1 MPIRVWKIALG
12 VTATFLLPA
21 QEETRTAQIE
31 KARSQKAAQLKPD
44 EVSKTENLLSRFKDE
59 KFLERFSQGFN
70 GVRAKI
76 GNMVTGGGFAIGP
89 EYSREDLLK
98 GNLKFRTAAQVSTR
112 GYYKID
118 NQWTFPRVGSNK
130 LSLDIYTV
138 HHNYGS
144 INYYGPGPNS
154 TKGGRANYR
163 LEDTSTEAT
172 GVFNPVRGLAIGGTI
187 GALWINVGP
196 GTDRRFISADRI
208 FTEAQSP
215 GIQRQTNFLRHGFF
229 LQHDTR
235 DNPVT
240 AKAGRNIIFQ
250 YTWFD
255 DRKLNIHNFRR
266 IDAEVQQFIP
276 ILNRS
281 RVFALRAKTVLTEA
295 DVNQSAPFYLQ
306 PILGGSDDLRGFRP
320 FRFSGRDMVVFNAEY
335 RWEIFA
341 GLDGALFV
349 DAGKVFSRRGQLN
362 FANLERSYG
371 FGLRGNAR
379 NATFLRVDVG
389 FSREGFQVWVKFNDV
404 FAQRRLGAAIAQ
416 PVF

>member
-1 MPIRVWKIALG
+1 M
-12 VTATFLLPA
+12 FA
-21 QEETRTAQIE
+21 QDSRMAEIE
-31 KARSQKAAQLKPD
+31 KARSEKAARLKPD

-59 KFLERFSQGFN
+59 KLLERFSQGFN
-70 GVRAKI
+70 GIRAKI

-89 EYSREDLLK
+89 EYSREDLFK
-98 GNLKFRTAAQVSTR
+98 GYLQFRTAAQVSTR

-118 NQWTFPRVGSNK
+118 NQWTLPRLAKNK
-130 LSLDIYTV
+130 LALDIYTV
-138 HHNYGS
+138 HHNYAS
-144 INYYGPGPNS
+144 INYYGPGANS
-154 TKGGRANYR
+154 TKGGRSNYR
-163 LEDTSTEAT
+163 LEDTSAEAT
-172 GVFNPVRGLAIGGTI
+172 SVFTPVRGLAIGGTV
-187 GALWINVGP
+187 GGLWMNIGP
-196 GTDRRFISADRI
+196 GNDRRFISADRI
-208 FTEAQSP
+208 FTEAQAP
-215 GIQRQTNFLRHGFF
+215 GIQRQTNFFRYGVF

-235 DNPVT
+235 DNPIT
-240 AKAGRNIIFQ
+240 AKAGRNVIFQ

-255 DRKLNIHNFRR
+255 DIKLNTHNFRR

-295 DVNQSAPFYLQ
+295 NGNETAPFYLQ
-306 PILGGSDDLRGFRP
+306 PILGGSDDLRGFRN
-320 FRFSGRDMVVFNAEY
+320 FRFSDRDMVVFNAEY

-341 GLDGALFV
+341 GLDGALFM

-362 FANLERSYG
+362 FSNLERSYG

-404 FAQRRLGAAIAQ
+404 FRQRRFGADITQ